1 MTPVGAYAEYASI
14 NAAHAVKIT
23 VEVDDYDV
31 VASTLK
37 GLTTHYLLHLT
48 IKVNKEMTTL
58 VHAAAG
64 GVGQLMG
71 QWGSE
76 IGAQMIGTAEALIRL
91 QLLKVLDIIM
101 LLIIKAKILFKK

>member
-1 MTPVGAYAEYASI
+1 MVRVSYVTPVGAYAEYASI

-37 GLTTHYLLHLT
+37 DLLPIIFFHLT

-76 IGAQMIGTAEALIRL
+76 IGAQMIGIAESLICL
-91 QLLKVLDIIM
+91 
-101 LLIIKAKILFKK
+101 